1 MIFRK
6 HIATIICTLFFVAE
20 ALSQRIDIQGA
31 LNIRNFTNAEYNGH
45 NQVFAITQDGRG
57 VMYFGNKSG
66 VLEYDGV
73 SWRTIKVFNKKGDTR
88 EVNSLT
94 TDKHGHVYVAAKEDL
109 GVLLAD
115 KSGRMH
121 FHSLKHHF
129 SKLPDLKSPKKVL
142 AGNAGVFYHY
152 GGEVYQFTGDHFQT
166 FRSAV
171 GDEIYGIFQV
181 NGKIYMARN
190 KTGLYQLVNSK
201 LVASKNGRRYNS
213 SNKIYSILNFSNG
226 TYIQTSE
233 GQIDNYTIEGTII
246 PVELSYFK
254 QTYNAIN
261 VMDQYFSSGSFS
273 DGLLIYDKSFHLSYQ
288 LDISNGLIDN
298 NINCQF
304 LDKEG
309 NVWVGTNKGISKVD
323 VISPVSRF
331 GVNYGLISGVESVCS
346 FKGKVYFATLSGV
359 YYLNDK
365 FTKTSERIVKLP
377 GLNMDCYGVRTL
389 AFGKDTVMLIAA
401 NNGIWMLRD
410 LSIPLVLVS
419 KCGPYNFVQSPL
431 DANQVFVANYD
442 GLSKLRWT
450 GNSFVDEGY
459 IKGFSEDIFNISIER
474 DGTLWLGTIENG
486 IIKSHVRKSGN
497 RYVKETVGSP
507 EDGPEFIAM
516 VDDIPYVGNDKGLYK
531 IVNNKLVPS
540 SDYRLPKKCGV
551 HRVMKDGTGRLWAV
565 LSLKNNKFEIGYF
578 ENDPNHT
585 WNSKDFTRINTEI
598 IHGLYSD
605 EKDNTWLGGPNGAM
619 LFNPTIHKKYNLP
632 FHNLIRKVAVGDS
645 AIFFGA
651 FRNKEGRA
659 IVFQTG
665 SQIPELN
672 FTSKSISFE
681 FAAGSY
687 LDETKTEYSFKLEGQ
702 DEDWSPWSVKTEK
715 SYTNLHEGT
724 YTFLVRARNIFGNV
738 SDLTSYKFVILPPW
752 YRTTIAYGI
761 YLILIFFTLIGI
773 VKLGNRRI
781 LRQKVQL
788 EELVQERTTEVREQ
802 KDLVERQKELVEDKN
817 RSIMD
822 SIKYAKRL
830 QDAILPTQEYIT
842 DCFSENFV
850 FYRPKDIVSGDFYWV
865 RKIDQKVYFSVVDCT
880 GHGVPGAILSIVGNN
895 GLNRAVREF
904 GLQRPAEILDKLSEL
919 VVDAFKHEG
928 SSEVTDGM
936 DLALC
941 CLNLDTNELEFAGA
955 NNPLYIISNGE
966 MKEIKGNKQPVGPHT
981 EKVPFGNHLIQLEKG
996 DVIVLFSDGYA
1007 DQFGGP
1013 DGKKF
1018 KYNRFKSL
1026 LIDQSASSL
1035 TEAGR
1040 NVSAE
1045 FDFWKQWHDQ
1055 VDDVCVLGVRI

>member
-1 MIFRK
+1 MTFKK
-6 HIATIICTLFFVAE
+6 HIVSLVFALFIMAG
-20 ALSQRIDIQGA
+20 AMSQRNEIQGA

-45 NQVFAITQDGRG
+45 NQVFSITQDGRG
-57 VMYFGNKSG
+57 IMYFGNKSG

-73 SWRTIKVFNKKGDTR
+73 SWRIIKVFNKKGDTR

-94 TDKHGHVYVAAKEDL
+94 TDKLGHVYVAAKEDL

-115 KSGRMH
+115 KSGKMH

-129 SKLPDLKSPKKVL
+129 PKMPDLKSPKKVL

-152 GGEVYQFTGDHFQT
+152 GGEVYQFVGDHFQT
-166 FRSAV
+166 FRSVA
-171 GDEIYGIFQV
+171 GDEIYGLFQV
-181 NGKIYMARN
+181 NGKIFIARN
-190 KTGLYQLVNSK
+190 KTGLYQLVNGK
-201 LVASKNGRRYNS
+201 LKAAMNGPRYNS
-213 SNKIYSILNFSNG
+213 ENKIYSILNFSNG

-233 GQIDNYTIEGTII
+233 GQIDKYTSEGSII
-246 PVELSYFK
+246 PVKLSYFK

-273 DGLLIYDKSFHLSYQ
+273 DGLLIYDKAFNLSYQ

-309 NVWVGTNKGISKVD
+309 NVWAGTNKGISKVD

-331 GVNYGLISGVESVCS
+331 GVNYGLISGVESICS

-359 YYLNDK
+359 YYLNEK
-365 FTKTSERIVKLP
+365 FTKTSDRIVKLS

-389 AFGKDTVMLIAA
+389 SFGKDTVMLIAA
-401 NNGIWMLRD
+401 NNGIWMLKD
-410 LSIPLVLVS
+410 LNAPLVLVS

-431 DANQVFVANYD
+431 DPDQVFVANYD

-459 IKGFSEDIFNISIER
+459 IKGFSEDIFNISVEK

-486 IIKSHVRKSGN
+486 IIKTHVRKSGN
-497 RYVKETVGSP
+497 RYVKEMLGNP

-516 VDDIPYVGNDKGLYK
+516 VDDIPYVGNDEGLFK
-531 IVNNKLVPS
+531 IVNNKLIPS
-540 SDYRLPKKCGV
+540 TEYRLTKKCGV
-551 HRVMKDGTGRLWAV
+551 HRLLKDGTGRLWAV
-565 LSLKNNKFEIGYF
+565 LSLKNNKFEIGFF
-578 ENDPNHT
+578 ENDPRHT
-585 WNSKDFTRINTEI
+585 WNSKDFTRMNTEI
-598 IHGLYSD
+598 MHGLYSD
-605 EKDNTWLGGPNGAM
+605 EKDYTWLGGPNGAM
-619 LFNPTIHKKYNLP
+619 LFNPTIRKKYDLP
-632 FHNLIRKVAVGDS
+632 FNNLIRKVAVGDS
-645 AIFFGA
+645 AIFLGS
-651 FRNKEGRA
+651 FRNKEGWA
-659 IVFQTG
+659 IVLQNG

-681 FAAGSY
+681 YAAGSY

-702 DEDWSPWSVKTEK
+702 DEDWSSWSVKTEK
-715 SYTNLHEGT
+715 SYTNLREGT

-738 SDLTSYKFVILPPW
+738 SDVASYKFVILPPW
-752 YRTTIAYGI
+752 YRTTLA
-761 YLILIFFTLIGI
+761 YLIYVILLFFAVFGI
-773 VKLGNRRI
+773 VKIGNRRI
-781 LRQKVQL
+781 LHQKVQL
-788 EELVQERTTEVREQ
+788 ENLVQERTTEVREQ
-802 KDLVERQKELVEDKN
+802 KELVERQKELVEDKN

-830 QDAILPTQEYIT
+830 QDAILPTPEYIT
-842 DCFSENFV
+842 DCFREHFV

-904 GLQRPAEILDKLSEL
+904 GLKRPSEILDKLSEL

-928 SSEVTDGM
+928 SSDVTDGM

-941 CLNLDTNELEFAGA
+941 CLDLDTNELEFSGA
-955 NNPLYIISNGE
+955 NNPLYIISQGE
-966 MKEIKGNKQPVGPHT
+966 LREIKGNKQPVGPHT
-981 EKVPFGNHLIQLEKG
+981 EKVPFVDHRIQLEKG
-996 DVIVLFSDGYA
+996 DVVLLFSDGYA

-1026 LIDQSASSL
+1026 LIEQSSNSL
-1035 TEAGR
+1035 IDAGR
-1040 NVSAE
+1040 AVGAE